1 MSKINQ
7 KYFFYI
13 LWGLY
18 IFYLGLILSDYIL
31 PKYKAVHIVTIV
43 GAVFFLYG
51 LIFIHKNY
59 KGCDKLFVY
68 LFSFYLLVCFVHL
81 IFGIPMTILQGRIAE
96 MIYNQQYMWMF
107 VIGFSLLIPI
117 KPVDLPIIFNFVLL
131 YLVSSLVFS
140 IYNFSDLFLNPVEIL
155 KDARVYGNEGII
167 VNRAQE
173 SSFLFQ
179 PVFILL
185 LFYVSL
191 KNKIKVLIWL
201 SFILSLLATLF
212 MGRRSASVILI
223 GYLLL
228 PFFVKLLGKKKTL
241 LNILTA
247 IIVLIIFILPNIM
260 YSNVEEFWEDNFTV
274 MSKRLDDDTRSGTE
288 NDFFKDMKT
297 MDEWVTGRGMVGV
310 YKSPAVADVDKLYRP
325 IIETGYLN
333 MILHGG
339 LLLLIPY
346 VLILISSFVKGFF
359 YSKNRFVKCCGIF
372 CLYYLVLLY
381 PGGHLKLTMICL
393 MLFMAI
399 RICQSNMWRNM
410 SDEDIQEI
418 IMK

>member
-1 MSKINQ
+1 M
-7 KYFFYI
+7 
-13 LWGLY
+13 
-18 IFYLGLILSDYIL
+18 

-274 MSKRLDDDTRSGTE
+274 MSKRIDDDTRSGTE